1 MLRIN
6 HQACNLCGVCVN
18 ACPFGAV
25 TAREQKI
32 QTNKQC
38 VLCGTCLSACPQA
51 ARTIERRK
59 MPPKELAGYKGIL
72 VWIECKNSCEKLHPR
87 RIARELLTCGRKLA
101 DQVKEPLTAV
111 VLGDDRLTGLEELCH
126 LGADRVIRCRHEL
139 LGDYSTDGF
148 ASVFSMITAIEKPAI
163 ILFGSTSNGRDLAPR
178 VAARLRFGLTADCTG
193 LDIDNQG
200 RLLCTKP
207 AFGGKV
213 MATIIAPDTKPQAA
227 SVRPNTF
234 PVGKPDPTRPSII
247 SDFSVNL
254 TEGTIRTKLVE
265 TIPAPANEDK
275 IDQARI
281 VVAAGRGCGKA
292 SNLKWVRRLAGAL
305 GGVMAGSRS
314 IVELGWIPA
323 TSQVGQSGIT
333 VAPELY
339 MAIGISGA
347 FHHVVGMNSSKKIIA
362 INKDP
367 DAMIFKYADLCVV
380 GDATEILPRL
390 LEELR
395 K

>member
-1 MLRIN
+1 M
-6 HQACNLCGVCVN
+6 
-18 ACPFGAV
+18 
-25 TAREQKI
+25 
-32 QTNKQC
+32 
-38 VLCGTCLSACPQA
+38 S
-51 ARTIERRK
+51 
-59 MPPKELAGYKGIL
+59 PKELAGYKGIL
-72 VWIECKNSCEKLHPR
+72 VWIECKNYNETLHPR
-87 RIARELLTCGRKLA
+87 RIAHELLTCGRKLA
-101 DQVKEPLTAV
+101 DQLKEPLIAV
-111 VLGDDRLTGLEELCH
+111 VLGDNRLTGLDELCH
-126 LGADRVIRCRHEL
+126 MGADRVICCCHEL

-148 ASVFSMITAIEKPAI
+148 ASVFSMITATEKPAI
-163 ILFGSTSNGRDLAPR
+163 ILFGSTPNGRDLAPR

-200 RLLCTKP
+200 QLLYTKP
-207 AFGGKV
+207 AFGGRV

-234 PVGKPDPTRPSII
+234 PVGKPDPTRPSNIK
-247 SDFSVNL
+247 DFSVNL

-265 TIPAPANEDK
+265 TIPSSATEDK
-275 IDQARI
+275 IDEARI
-281 VVAAGRGCGKA
+281 VVAAGLGCGKA

-305 GGVMAGSRS
+305 DGVMVGSRS

-323 TSQVGQSGIT
+323 TCQVGQSGIT

-347 FHHVVGMNSSKKIIA
+347 FHHVVGMNASKKIIA

-380 GDATEILPRL
+380 GDATKILPKL